1 MLDVTTDEG
10 LKAAVEE
17 VRSNQAYAEKRLAWA
32 RELAEDIEF
41 VRDADIEQRSTYE
54 FHHRLWEENKVSAV
68 GRGTVQVEAALKDEG
83 FRRWLAARSME
94 PLAEPPNARV
104 EAIRKV
110 YEELIERLESFGVS
124 PKPHL
129 KIYRVLALLYP
140 GQLTTLSARHIV
152 RKVFSALGGKRA
164 PYPIARHG
172 FILDRLR
179 SAIGEPSADD
189 ALEIAEWIGLPWHLW
204 VLVLAPREDD
214 ATVEPTPDPGD
225 EKLKPLPAARRRR
238 GITALKGGFSMLL
251 GTLEFLRDDASRDEL
266 IDYLRSE
273 NPDYKE
279 SSIRTAI
286 SALQAELAVIR
297 SKDGRY
303 ELTERGGEVLETGES
318 EPLSD
323 WLLTHI
329 LGIDAGLVALRDE
342 GELSHNDWISRIQAM
357 NPGWTTTRAP
367 ASLSFWMRSLKLVE
381 LDEGSVKLTDDGRS
395 WASRI
400 HWTPEPLESDEPGE
414 VAVRPKDSPAEQPVQ
429 LPALDSIVEQVRKH
443 GYFEKAAVA
452 QLHAGLWAHERRHFA
467 ILTGLSGTGKTLL
480 AQKYAESL
488 SLEPAPENDNLLV
501 VAVAPGWYDPGALLG
516 YVNPLRGDSYIS
528 TPFLQFV
535 LRAERYPTQPHVA
548 ILDEMNLSHPE
559 QYLAPLLSAME
570 TGEPIS
576 LHTEGDTFDGVPSSL
591 RYPSNLA
598 IIGTVNMDETTHGLS
613 DKVLDR
619 AFTMEFW
626 DVDLS
631 LYPRWE
637 ENGLG
642 SEALGNV
649 REALTQL
656 AEGLAP
662 ARLHFGWR
670 VIDDVL
676 DFVALSTRDGG
687 GLALAD
693 ALDRAVYAKVL
704 PKLRG
709 DDSPRFRESL
719 QRTQQVLK
727 DQDLPL
733 CLAKVEEL
741 RLDLDATGSAR
752 FWR

>member
-1 MLDVTTDEG
+1 MLDVTSDEG

-17 VRSNQAYAEKRLAWA
+17 VRSNEAYAEKRLAWA
-32 RELAEDIEF
+32 RELADDIEF
-41 VRDADIEQRSTYE
+41 VRNADVEARSTYD

-68 GRGTVQVEAALKDEG
+68 GRGTVPVDSALQDEG
-83 FRRWLAARSME
+83 FRRWLAARSLE
-94 PLAEPPNARV
+94 ALPESSNARI

-110 YEELIERLESFGVS
+110 YEEIIEQLESFGVS

-140 GQLTTLSARHIV
+140 GELTTLSARHIV
-152 RKVFSALGGKRA
+152 RNVFSALGGKRA
-164 PYPIARHG
+164 PYPIARHA
-172 FILDRLR
+172 FILERLR
-179 SAIGEPSADD
+179 AAVGQPNSDD
-189 ALEIAEWIGLPWHLW
+189 AFEIAEWIGLPWHLW
-204 VLVLAPREDD
+204 VLVLAPRDDD
-214 ATVEPTPDPGD
+214 ATVEPAPDPGG

-251 GTLEFLRDDASRDEL
+251 GTLEFLRDGASRDEL

-297 SKDGRY
+297 SKDGQY

-329 LGIDAGLVALRDE
+329 LGIDAGLVALRE
-342 GELSHNDWISRIQAM
+342 GGELSHNEWIARIQAM

-381 LDEGSVKLTDDGRS
+381 LDEGSVKLTDDGQS
-395 WASRI
+395 WAGRI
-400 HWTPEPLESDEPGE
+400 HWTPEPLEADEPGD
-414 VAVRPKDSPAEQPVQ
+414 VAPPPGSSPKGESVQ
-429 LPALDSIVEQVRKH
+429 LPALSKIVEQVKEH
-443 GYFEKAAVA
+443 GHFEQAAIA
-452 QLHAGLWAHERRHFA
+452 QLHAGLWAHDRRHFA

-480 AQKYAESL
+480 ARKYAEAL
-488 SLEPAPENDNLLV
+488 APEAATDSDHLLV

-528 TPFLQFV
+528 TPFLQFA
-535 LRAERYPTQPHVA
+535 LRAERYPAQPHVA

-626 DVDLS
+626 GLQRCARHSRDWRRAWRRPGFTLAGAWLTTCSTS
-631 LYPRWE
+631 LRSQRGTEAGSRWTMPSTGPSMPRCCRS
-637 ENGLG
+637 
-642 SEALGNV
+642 SEV
-649 REALTQL
+649 T
-656 AEGLAP
+656 
-662 ARLHFGWR
+662 
-670 VIDDVL
+670 
-676 DFVALSTRDGG
+676 T
-687 GLALAD
+687 
-693 ALDRAVYAKVL
+693 
-704 PKLRG
+704 LRG
-709 DDSPRFRESL
+709 S
-719 QRTQQVLK
+719 
-727 DQDLPL
+727 
-733 CLAKVEEL
+733 
-741 RLDLDATGSAR
+741 ATRSSKPSR
-752 FWR
+752 S